1 MINTTNVLGIMLLIL
16 TITGCSVVLIC
27 TWNYA
32 FGAET
37 TNITVIDSSVT
48 DIHQYLEEI
57 KYDTC
62 HVIFDIYNLTSYY
75 RCIGQ

>member
-1 MINTTNVLGIMLLIL
+1 MTVIGLVL
-16 TITGCSVVLIC
+16 TVFTVYVS
-27 TWNYA
+27 
-32 FGAET
+32 GAET